1 MYRVIELTIATV
13 LVGNMVVALT
23 LQVFFRYVVQA
34 PLFWSEE
41 LARFLL
47 IWSVF
52 AGATFAFRHRTHM
65 SIDVIG
71 TILPARF
78 VGVVD
83 LIGRL
88 VMTAFLLM
96 LAVISWQF
104 VLRFTD
110 IRSAAMNISLAI
122 VYIVLPATSLAS
134 IIAVWLPK
142 QGD

>member
-1 MYRVIELTIATV
+1 LYRVIELTIATV

-65 SIDVIG
+65 SID
-71 TILPARF
+71 
-78 VGVVD
+78 
-83 LIGRL
+83 LI
-88 VMTAFLLM
+88 
-96 LAVISWQF
+96 
-104 VLRFTD
+104 LRF
-110 IRSAAMNISLAI
+110 
-122 VYIVLPATSLAS
+122 Y
-134 IIAVWLPK
+134 
-142 QGD
+142 